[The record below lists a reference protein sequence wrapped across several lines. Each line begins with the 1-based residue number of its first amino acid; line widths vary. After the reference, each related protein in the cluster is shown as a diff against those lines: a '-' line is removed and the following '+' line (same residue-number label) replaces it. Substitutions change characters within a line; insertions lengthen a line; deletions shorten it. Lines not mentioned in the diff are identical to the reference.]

1 MELTVGLLLPF
12 LGTVL
17 GGACVFFMKGNL
29 NASVRRALTGF
40 AAGVMTAASVWSLL
54 IPAMERSER
63 LGGFAFLP
71 ALSGLWLG
79 FGFLLLLDKI
89 VPHLH
94 LGNGLAEGLESPL
107 KRTSKLVLAVTLHNL
122 PEGMAV
128 GVVLA
133 GFLQKDQGI
142 TPATVIALAVGIA
155 LQNFPEGAVI
165 SLPLRAEGMSRPKA
179 FGMGVLSGIVE
190 PAGAALTL
198 LFAGL
203 ITPALPVL
211 LSFAAGAMIFVV
223 VEELIPEMAE
233 GDASNLGTVF
243 FGVGFSLMMALDVA
257 LG

>member
-17 GGACVFFMKGNL
+17 GAACVFFMKQNL
-29 NASVRRALTGF
+29 KSSVRRALTGF

-54 IPAMERSER
+54 IPAMERSES
-63 LGGFAFLP
+63 LGFFAFLP
-71 ALSGLWLG
+71 AVGGLWIG

-89 VPHLH
+89 TPHLYWE
-94 LGNGLAEGLESPL
+94 NGRAEGAESPL

-133 GFLQKDQGI
+133 GFLQKEAGI
-142 TPATVIALAVGIA
+142 TGTTVVALAVGIA

-165 SLPLRAEGMSRPKA
+165 SLPLRAEGMRRSRS
-179 FGMGVLSGIVE
+179 FGIGVLSGVVE
-190 PAGAALTL
+190 PIGAALTL
-198 LFAGL
+198 LFARL
-203 ITPALPVL
+203 ITPALPTL

-223 VEELIPEMAE
+223 VEELIPQREE
-233 GDASNLGTVF
+233 RCGFDYGTIF